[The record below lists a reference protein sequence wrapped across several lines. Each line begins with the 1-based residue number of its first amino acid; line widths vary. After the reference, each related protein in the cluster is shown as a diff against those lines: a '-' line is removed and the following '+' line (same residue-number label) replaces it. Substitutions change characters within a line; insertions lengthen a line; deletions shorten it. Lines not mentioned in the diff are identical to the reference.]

1 LTLLVR
7 HLDTH
12 PSEPVMVV
20 ALDGWIDAGLGAKA
34 AVANVLEQISTELM
48 ATFDPDELIDH
59 RARRPTLRLIDG
71 VIDRVTWP
79 EIELRVGEDANSK
92 AALILVGPEPDMR
105 WHAFTDAVVDL
116 ARSLDVRLVVGLG
129 AFPAPVPHT
138 RPTRVAATA
147 TSPELAGTVGYV
159 SGTIEV
165 PAGVH
170 APIEAALG
178 QAGIP
183 AVGIWARVPHYLS
196 GMPYPAA
203 AAALLESL
211 AAVSGLALDSSSLQ
225 AAATSTRT
233 RVDAL
238 IAQSEE
244 HTAMVRQL
252 EEHVDAAESAAF
264 GGGDIPSG
272 DELAAELERFLRG
285 EL

>member
-1 LTLLVR
+1 
-7 HLDTH
+7 
-12 PSEPVMVV
+12 MVV

-165 PAGVH
+165 
-170 APIEAALG
+170 
-178 QAGIP
+178 IP